1 MKKVGKLLLVSLV
14 ILSLVFALVGCGQK
28 AAEQPNTPT
37 PAPVTKPVL
46 NVASQ
51 TTYPPFEFA
60 ENNQYV
66 GFDMDLIR
74 AIGAAEGYDVKINS
88 LGFDALIPAVQA
100 GTVDCCISAMTIKES
115 RAKAIDFSEPYFV
128 AGLIIAVNQ
137 KTEGITTLDDL
148 KGKKLAAEVG
158 TTGLDAS
165 KAVKEQDQKT
175 TVKVFDSVGEAFMEL
190 EKGGADAVINDFPVT
205 DYYIK
210 TTGKDKIKMVGDVFK
225 ADDKYGIGIK
235 KGNTELLNK
244 INSGL
249 AKVKASGEYDQIYKK
264 WFGEVK

>member
-14 ILSLVFALVGCGQK
+14 ILSLVFSLVGCGGQ
-28 AAEQPNTPT
+28 QTGQSNTPT
-37 PAPVTKPVL
+37 PAPAEKPVL

-51 TTYPPFEFA
+51 TTYPPFEFV
-60 ENNQYV
+60 ENNEYV

-74 AIGAAEGYDVKINS
+74 AIGAAEGFEVKITS

-115 RAKAIDFSEPYFV
+115 RAKVIDFSEPYFV
-128 AGLIIAVNQ
+128 AGLIVAVNQ
-137 KTEGITTLDDL
+137 KNEDIKSLDDL
-148 KGKKLAAEVG
+148 NGKKLAAEVG

-165 KAVKEQDQKT
+165 NAVKEQDPKT

-225 ADDKYGIGIK
+225 ADDKYGIGVK

-264 WFGEVK
+264 WFGDLK